1 MSRECF
7 VCLNTTK
14 NKVCTTCEC
23 YAHYHCWGKF
33 LKNYTNVITYI
44 YEEEI
49 LITVPLYVN
58 CPQCNRD
65 IANVKPVTRSDTRF
79 GRRTFLRIRCQ
90 NMFDYANLTEDLVKK
105 SAIFK
110 NIFETIFDNKNLLRK
125 GSSFRN
131 MIKNKLISLQNSGDW
146 KFANF
151 YHLKIFGKQ
160 IK

>member
-1 MSRECF
+1 
-7 VCLNTTK
+7 
-14 NKVCTTCEC
+14 
-23 YAHYHCWGKF
+23 
-33 LKNYTNVITYI
+33 
-44 YEEEI
+44 
-49 LITVPLYVN
+49 
-58 CPQCNRD
+58 
-65 IANVKPVTRSDTRF
+65 
-79 GRRTFLRIRCQ
+79 
-90 NMFDYANLTEDLVKK
+90 MFDYANLTEDLVKK

-110 NIFETIFDNKNLLRK
+110 NIFETIFHNKNLLRK